1 MHRFARTLVV
11 LAVLLAPV
19 GALAQDAATIAGTV
33 RDASGA
39 VLPGVTVEASSSA
52 LIEKVRSVTTDG
64 TGQYSIVA
72 LPPGTYTL
80 TFTLPGFSTVRQE
93 NIQLT
98 AAITASINAELRVG
112 DARGDGDGHRRVADR
127 RHPQRAAPAG
137 DRRRHSPDAAD
148 VALVQRRAAARARR
162 GGRQRPGPAAPR
174 HAALHGARRQ
184 HAGRPPDARRHQHR
198 RVARRRRRVGLH
210 PRHAE
215 RAGSHV
221 HHLGQ
226 PRRGRDRRPADDGDP
241 QVGRQR
247 LQRHGALLRLQ
258 RQACRGTTTT
268 RSS

>member
-11 LAVLLAPV
+11 LAVLFAPV

-39 VLPGVTVEASSSA
+39 VLPGVTVEAASSA
-52 LIEKVRSVTTDG
+52 LIEKVRSVATDG
-64 TGQYSIVA
+64 SGQYSIVA
-72 LPPGTYTL
+72 LPPGTYSL
-80 TFTLPGFSTVRQE
+80 TFTLPGLQHRAAGEHPADGRGHRQHQRRAPRRRPAG
-93 NIQLT
+93 N
-98 AAITASINAELRVG
+98 
-112 DARGDGDGHRRVADR
+112 GDGDRRVADR
-127 RHPQRAAPAG
+127 RYAQRAAPAG
-137 DRRRHSPDAAD
+137 DRRRHPPDAAH

-162 GGRQRPGPAAPR
+162 GGWQRPGPAAPR

-184 HAGRPPDARRHQHR
+184 HAGRPADARRHQHR
-198 RVARRRRRVGLH
+198 RVARRRRRVRLH

-215 RAGSHV
+215 RPGSDV
-221 HHLGQ
+221 QHLRQ

-241 QVGRQR
+241 EVGRQH